1 MSVSDTLVQHTFL
14 RSALV
19 HTRRHIACCSG
30 PSLSNPSIQDFEV
43 LLRQTRPFRVL
54 LRQTR
59 PFRVLRQTRPFRRS
73 SLPQLRTVKP
83 AHSESARRQHHL
95 HAARRLNS
103 STHLPAVC
111 ASVTEKCS
119 FDCPL
124 ARPHQ
129 RLRAHHQPRRWQH
142 TLPVSLRFPSALYKP
157 STQHTKPAPPWL
169 DPCPAEFAQHA
180 SRSPRRTA
188 GTTHQPCNQI
198 TRHADKAPHPTS
210 CNTCNSCRTS

>member
-30 PSLSNPSIQDFEV
+30 PSLSNPSIQDFE
-43 LLRQTRPFRVL
+43 VL

-129 RLRAHHQPRRWQH
+129 RLRAHPPPARRPPAARPAFYTRRLLH
-142 TLPVSLRFPSALYKP
+142 TTSANPPPPSPSIAIAIAAP
-157 STQHTKPAPPWL
+157 STP
-169 DPCPAEFAQHA
+169 
-180 SRSPRRTA
+180 RSLTPFSLYILLFLC
-188 GTTHQPCNQI
+188 Q
-198 TRHADKAPHPTS
+198 
-210 CNTCNSCRTS
+210 